1 MLRVHMSG
9 VIPSRR
15 VSRCLFGPV
24 DHSEI
29 KETLRKELAEIKLQ
43 DEQRWNF
50 DFSNMTPKEGRWEW
64 YPVESRNGPVPNSPR
79 KRHHDVTDEE
89 ESQSK
94 RIRVSRDLHQL
105 TKDFSKSIVHY
116 IPIHPANT
124 PHPPSTPNTSSTS
137 TPSSTHTTITHSA
150 RSASPIKEPSSTT
163 TTCTVN
169 GQGKITDYFVQRK
182 KLLESPVKRP
192 SSPLK
197 FHVVSFPGLT

>member
-1 MLRVHMSG
+1 MLGVHMSG

-50 DFSNMTPKEGRWEW
+50 DFANMTPKEGRWEW
-64 YPVESRNGPVPNSPR
+64 YPVESRNAPVPNSPR

-94 RIRVSRDLHQL
+94 RIRVSQDLHQL
-105 TKDFSKSIVHY
+105 TKDFSKSTVHY

-124 PHPPSTPNTSSTS
+124 NTSSTS
-137 TPSSTHTTITHSA
+137 TPSSTTHATISHSS
-150 RSASPIKEPSSTT
+150 RSAAPPREPSSTI

-169 GQGKITDYFVQRK
+169 GQGKITDFFVQRK

-192 SSPLK
+192 SSPSK
-197 FHVVSFPGLT
+197 THVVSFPGLT